1 MKKKTGIPSIQLNQS
16 FISTGRQLYER
27 NKTMPNRVYISGP
40 ITGRPDGNIEA
51 FCDAALDILTAGNY
65 PVNPHDVGYLLSPGS
80 SWLDYMRVDIKALV
94 DCDEIYM
101 LRGWWRSR
109 GARLEWVI
117 AQGLGMKVRYEK
129 R

>member
-1 MKKKTGIPSIQLNQS
+1 MKAIK
-16 FISTGRQLYER
+16 
-27 NKTMPNRVYISGP
+27 VYISGP
-40 ITGRPDGNIEA
+40 ISGKEDGNIEA
-51 FCDAALDILTAGNY
+51 FCDAALDILTSGNY
-65 PVNPHDVGYLLSPGS
+65 PVNPHDVGYFLPLES

-109 GARLEWVI
+109 GARLEWLI
-117 AQGLGMKVRYEK
+117 ARGLGMKVRYEK

>member
-1 MKKKTGIPSIQLNQS
+1 MK
-16 FISTGRQLYER
+16 
-27 NKTMPNRVYISGP
+27 VYLSGP
-40 ITGRPDGNIEA
+40 ITGRHDGNQAA
-51 FCDAALDILTAGNY
+51 FYAAATRIVEEGNI
-65 PVNPHDVGYLLSPGS
+65 PVNPHDVCYLLPPGS
-80 SWLDYMRVDIKALV
+80 TWLDYMRVDIKALV

-117 AQGLGMKVRYEK
+117 AWGLGMKRRYE

>member
-1 MKKKTGIPSIQLNQS
+1 MKATK
-16 FISTGRQLYER
+16 
-27 NKTMPNRVYISGP
+27 VYISGP
-40 ITGRPDGNIEA
+40 ISGKEDGNQAAFYEA
-51 FCDAALDILTAGNY
+51 AYRIIKEGAF
-65 PVNPHDVGYLLSPGS
+65 PVNPHDVGYFLPPGS

-117 AQGLGMKVRYEK
+117 ARGLGMKVRYE